1 MFPFFRS
8 AIWKM
13 LVSKGAFIETL
24 LTRNK

>member
-13 LVSKGAFIETL
+13 LASKGAFIETL